1 MTVEIGHKIK
11 EVFDHQHMKLTDFA
25 DELGTVRQNV
35 YRIFKKRHL
44 DTGLLLK
51 ISQVL
56 NHNFFQYY
64 VPPSENVNPLETE
77 QLKKLATE
85 SSEYHRQ
92 LELAKKE
99 IDYLRKIIKLMEEKA
114 ALVQQIGKDTLIIH

>member
-1 MTVEIGHKIK
+1 MTVEIGQKIK
-11 EVFDHQHMKLTDFA
+11 EVFDQQNIKLTDFA
-25 DELGTVRQNV
+25 DALGTVRQNV

-64 VPPSENVNPLETE
+64 VPASNENPVDTEEVKKIVAERLEYQQ
-77 QLKKLATE
+77 QL
-85 SSEYHRQ
+85 Q
-92 LELAKKE
+92 LAKKE
-99 IDYLRKIIKLMEEKA
+99 IEYLRKIIKLMEEKA
-114 ALVQQIGKDTLIIH
+114 ALVQQIGKETLIIH

>member
-1 MTVEIGHKIK
+1 MPTIEIGQKIK
-11 EVFDHQHMKLTDFA
+11 EIFDQRQIKLTDFA

-64 VPPSENVNPLETE
+64 VADPTEITDEKIKILKSETFDY
-77 QLKKLATE
+77 Q
-85 SSEYHRQ
+85 RQ
-92 LELAKKE
+92 LELSRKE

-114 ALVQQIGKDTLIIH
+114 ELVHQLTTENMMLQ

>member
-1 MTVEIGHKIK
+1 MNVDIGQKIK
-11 EVFDHQHMKLTDFA
+11 EVFDAQNKKLTDFA

-35 YRIFKKRHL
+35 YRIFKKQHL

-64 VPPSENVNPLETE
+64 VTNGSEATGEDLMKLASQAQDTE
-77 QLKKLATE
+77 Q
-85 SSEYHRQ
+85 Q
-92 LELAKKE
+92 LLLAKKE

-114 ALVQQIGKDTLIIH
+114 ELVQRIGNEPVSQH

>member
-1 MTVEIGHKIK
+1 MTVEIGQKIK
-11 EVFDHQHMKLTDFA
+11 EVFDQQNIKLTDFA
-25 DELGTVRQNV
+25 DALGTVRQNV

-64 VPPSENVNPLETE
+64 VTTPTQEVVDSEEV
-77 QLKKLATE
+77 KKLNAE
-85 SSEYHRQ
+85 KVEYQQQ
-92 LELAKKE
+92 LQLAKKE
-99 IDYLRKIIKLMEEKA
+99 IEYLRKIIKLMEEKA
-114 ALVQQIGKDTLIIH
+114 ALVQQIGKETLIIH

>member
-11 EVFDHQHMKLTDFA
+11 EVFDHQNIKLTDFA

-64 VPPSENVNPLETE
+64 VAPSENGVMDSEE
-77 QLKKLATE
+77 VKKLSQE
-85 SSEYHRQ
+85 RSEASQQ
-92 LELAKKE
+92 LDLAKKE
-99 IDYLRKIIKLMEEKA
+99 IEYLRKIIKLMEEKA
-114 ALVQQIGKDTLIIH
+114 ALVQQIGKETLIIH

>member
-1 MTVEIGHKIK
+1 MNVDIGQKIK
-11 EVFDHQHMKLTDFA
+11 EVFDAQNKKLTDFA

-35 YRIFKKRHL
+35 YRIFKKQHL

-64 VPPSENVNPLETE
+64 VSNGSPAGTSDDLM
-77 QLKKLATE
+77 KLASQAQDIE
-85 SSEYHRQ
+85 QQ
-92 LELAKKE
+92 LILAKKE

-114 ALVQQIGKDTLIIH
+114 ELVQRIGNEPIVHQ

>member
-11 EVFDHQHMKLTDFA
+11 EVFDNQNMKLTDFA

-64 VPPSENVNPLETE
+64 VSNSQPEEARQNTE
-77 QLKKLATE
+77 VKKLLEDATE
-85 SSEYHRQ
+85 YQRQ
-92 LELAKKE
+92 LDLARKE

-114 ALVQQIGKDTLIIH
+114 ELVQQVGKDTLIIH

>member
-1 MTVEIGHKIK
+1 MPTIEIGQKIK
-11 EVFDHQHMKLTDFA
+11 EIFDQRQIKLTDFA

-64 VPPSENVNPLETE
+64 VADPTEITDEKIKILKSETFDY
-77 QLKKLATE
+77 Q
-85 SSEYHRQ
+85 RQ
-92 LELAKKE
+92 LELSRKE

-114 ALVQQIGKDTLIIH
+114 ELVHQLTRENMMLQ

>member
-1 MTVEIGHKIK
+1 MNVDIGQKIK
-11 EVFDHQHMKLTDFA
+11 EVFDAQNKKLTDFA

-35 YRIFKKRHL
+35 YRIFKKQHL

-64 VPPSENVNPLETE
+64 VSNGSGEMDGEDLM
-77 QLKKLATE
+77 KLASQAQDIE
-85 SSEYHRQ
+85 QQ
-92 LELAKKE
+92 LVLAKKE

-114 ALVQQIGKDTLIIH
+114 ELVQRIGNEPVSQH